1 MVMLRRIWKMRSR
14 VKMRHEKQE
23 TAKKADMVR
32 MIIFRLRNSRRGSGA
47 HAAQEQQH
55 EEQ

>member
-1 MVMLRRIWKMRSR
+1 MLRRIWKMRSR

-47 HAAQEQQH
+47 HAAQEEQQH